1 MCGVVYDLG
10 ITLQEETGG
19 TQSPPPS
26 PLDFAQFCLVILN
39 QVLVSSL
46 FHKGGLLALLSLPCI
61 MSAPNCSSRKTSTL
75 SFRKIPLFQVLL
87 TLLFITQNVHIRRVK
102 AECSTDGTYGC
113 PLTAVDIWYGD
124 SHFKEAL
131 SFLRRYATKLSD
143 NDDADVDA
151 INRALATL
159 KVAGDEKRTL
169 LTLRGMKGG
178 RLEDQINQD
187 RALMVSPFHILAPG
201 SNSNSDS
208 NNSRL
213 PSAQLLGVFDGH
225 GGGGELTSNYAMEN
239 FPSLLA
245 AKLATIY
252 IKDSD
257 DNDSDNDFD
266 PDLSI
271 VQALKEV
278 FIDVD
283 RKDPSKKWN
292 GGSTATV
299 VLQIGHKL
307 FVANAGDRY
316 VYLCLIRKTSICG
329 SILIV
334 CTTLS
339 HTMECT
345 IQH

>member
-1 MCGVVYDLG
+1 
-10 ITLQEETGG
+10 
-19 TQSPPPS
+19 
-26 PLDFAQFCLVILN
+26 
-39 QVLVSSL
+39 
-46 FHKGGLLALLSLPCI
+46 
-61 MSAPNCSSRKTSTL
+61 MSAPNCSSRKTSTIY
-75 SFRKIPLFQVLL
+75 FRKIPFFQVLL
-87 TLLFITQNVHIRRVK
+87 TLLFVTQNVHIRRVK

-124 SHFKEAL
+124 SPFKEAL

-169 LTLRGMKGG
+169 MTLRGMKGG

-201 SNSNSDS
+201 SNSNSDSDS

-271 VQALKEV
+271 VEALKEV